1 MLITGNT
8 TTTVEH
14 YKDAAARHLQVC
26 SILFKQLDYRQ
37 NFRDINKYQ
46 NILAEL
52 YYLSGY
58 VVEYAINYTYLI
70 HKGFNDNDNYDQRH
84 HPTIRPCWDADVRL
98 KGHFRFTSN
107 ILSCEK
113 ILGQLPSNL
122 LPDYLKNLGNVIRI
136 GLVGQD
142 IIREKMQRHWDPS
155 VRYAFESTGLVY
167 TNATADEIKLYYKAA
182 KSLYNDLI

>member
-1 MLITGNT
+1 MLITGTT

-14 YKDAAARHLQVC
+14 YKDAAERHLQVC

-37 NFRDINKYQ
+37 NFRNPDKYQ

-58 VVEYAINYTYLI
+58 VVECAINYTYLI
-70 HKGFNDNDNYDQRH
+70 HKGFNDGDNYNQRH
-84 HPTIRPCWDADVRL
+84 HLTIRPCWDVDVSL
-98 KGHFRFTSN
+98 NGHFRFIKNTA
-107 ILSCEK
+107 SCQR
-113 ILGQLPSNL
+113 ILGQLPSSI
-122 LPDYLKNLGNVIRI
+122 LPDYLKNLGNVVTIA
-136 GLVGQD
+136 LVGED

-155 VRYAFESTGLVY
+155 VRYAFESTGLIY
-167 TNATADEIKLYYKAA
+167 TNASADEIKLYYKAA